1 MPKNKLSSAKKK
13 IAQHK
18 TKILVG
24 ALTVTTVYAAA
35 LNRNKK
41 LFDNFLKE
49 KDLYEE
55 YYTPE
60 DDI

>member
-1 MPKNKLSSAKKK
+1 MPKNKLISAKNK

-24 ALTVTTVYAAA
+24 ALAVTTVYAAA
-35 LNRNKK
+35 LNRNKT